1 MVLNTNKS
9 NRLLN
14 LNLNKSSREI
24 LLESYKYYVN
34 NLNQINSIKTGS
46 DKKPRLKIFNILRFF
61 SFLFKKAN
69 YFGFILSKK
78 NELTNLS
85 FKIKLFCFRYLKILF
100 LLALFNIS

>member
-34 NLNQINSIKTGS
+34 NLNQINSIKTGL

-61 SFLFKKAN
+61 F
-69 YFGFILSKK
+69 FI
-78 NELTNLS
+78 
-85 FKIKLFCFRYLKILF
+85 
-100 LLALFNIS
+100 